1 MLRLMFL
8 RFFISFVY
16 KLFKLIA
23 CCKVGDKFQ
32 RSRTC
37 AAGFIIQ
44 RTETEGCNPLNEA
57 TVSEWSE
64 CSKTCGVDAVKFRTV
79 TYPSC
84 KNEPPRVEMEQAL
97 CGSDEVG
104 VCLNI
109 VDTGNDENSSVLER
123 MQATID
129 EYVQKFDT
137 LLQMM
142 SQQSQPVQA
151 PSEWSQWSECVYESD
166 STTQVCTGIK
176 LRTKGKKSLLIL
188 QNEDL

>member
-1 MLRLMFL
+1 M
-8 RFFISFVY
+8 
-16 KLFKLIA
+16 
-23 CCKVGDKFQ
+23 GDKFQ

-44 RTETEGCNPLNEA
+44 RTETEGCDPLNEA

-84 KNEPPRVEMEQAL
+84 DSGPPRVEMEQAL
-97 CGSDEVG
+97 CGSEVPR

-109 VDTGNDENSSVLER
+109 VDPGNGQTSSVLER

-137 LLQMM
+137 LLQILD
-142 SQQSQPVQA
+142 QRSQPVQP

-166 STTQVCTGIK
+166 TTTQVCKGFR
-176 LRTKGKKSLLIL
+176 LRTKGKSLLDMIHVKVIYRRP
-188 QNEDL
+188 NGKC